1 MNVLLFFLSVLIA
14 GAVTGLAYV
23 LSSHWVFA
31 AFAGLAAFWLTEG
44 VFERSFGYQ
53 PAQHWIGRGNLPA
66 H

>member
-1 MNVLLFFLSVLIA
+1 MNVLLFFLAALIA

-23 LSSHWVFA
+23 LSSHWLLAV
-31 AFAGLAAFWLTEG
+31 FAGLGALWLIEG

-53 PAQHWIGRGNLPA
+53 PAQRWVGQDNLPA

>member
-14 GAVTGLAYV
+14 GAVTGLTYV
-23 LSSHWVFA
+23 LSSHWIFA
-31 AFAGLAAFWLTEG
+31 AVAGLIAFWVIEG

-53 PAQHWIGRGNLPA
+53 PAQHRVGRDNLPA